1 MPNVKTA
8 ISLEPTLLLQ
18 VGEVATSMNISRS
31 RVFAMAVEEF
41 VKRRRSEQL
50 TQQLNDAYTEGLD
63 EDERE
68 LLRRMR
74 PIHQRLS
81 EGEW

>member
-1 MPNVKTA
+1 
-8 ISLEPTLLLQ
+8 
-18 VGEVATSMNISRS
+18 MNISRS
-31 RVFAMAVEEF
+31 HVFALAVEEF
-41 VKRRRSEQL
+41 VKCRRSEQL
-50 TQQLNDAYTEGLD
+50 TQQLNDAYAEGLD
-63 EDERE
+63 EKERE

>member
-8 ISLEPTLLLQ
+8 ISLEPNLLFQ
-18 VGEVATSMNISRS
+18 VGELATSMNVSRS
-31 RVFAMAVEEF
+31 RVFALAVEEF

-50 TQQLNDAYTEGLD
+50 TQQLNDAYAEGLD
-63 EDERE
+63 EQEQE